1 MDSLHLR
8 AGTVTFAA
16 AALAMAGL
24 GAAAVALRGDRATRL
39 AVASI
44 AGAVLIWATTAAFA
58 ASVDDPAAALAL
70 IRIGNAPIAWV
81 GPSLLL
87 LLLSVSGRIDGNRA
101 VLVIAAVV
109 AAVST
114 VIALVTPLNERDVQ
128 ATSFGYYGVAGA
140 LHVVHVGQLAVW
152 GAIGQLLSRRGQRSM
167 RDRARVLSIRAAS
180 LLVVLALLAS
190 GDLLV
195 EYQLV
200 GLVPIAWLPV
210 TLAGVGGAYVL
221 WRTNQLR
228 NESIDVPAVVELVA
242 AVIGAGAVVAIASAT
257 RGTEADRPFA
267 LAAMTAPVPVIVWL
281 IGRALR
287 QRGPVAPI
295 GDDAERALLEFADAV
310 QAASDEHEVAGGFAE
325 LVQDQLGA
333 GTVRVWRATGES
345 FTCCLTGEPPPP
357 PLDAR
362 VRAWMVANRAP
373 LFSGDIATL
382 RLGGL
387 RALVEAYVAAHDAEV
402 VVPLVDREALVGLST
417 ISIAD
422 GRGIAPE
429 SRALIAEAAQV
440 TAQAMTFTALRKDA
454 MARAE
459 TAREVEV
466 AEAVQGARAVG
477 AVAIEVGSWRLGVCY
492 RPAAKVASDVWTWA
506 ALPGGDAL
514 LVVGDVVGRGVSAA
528 LVSSAVVGAVEAAA
542 AVLGARLTP
551 EALLALLDET
561 VVAVAGPG
569 AALGAF
575 AVIVGG
581 GRARWAA
588 AGHRGGYRVRP
599 REGERRADIHALTAR
614 GNALGDPARVIGSGE
629 APFADGDALVL
640 VSDGAIDVADAHGQC
655 WGERRLLRALRTWM
669 PADDRAAEELVAAAV
684 AHGGEGVA
692 LPDDVVVM
700 VARPRALADA

>member
-8 AGTVTFAA
+8 VGTVTFAA
-16 AALAMAGL
+16 AAMAMVVLAT
-24 GAAAVALRGDRATRL
+24 AAVVLRGDRATRL

-44 AGAVLIWATTAAFA
+44 AGAVLIWACTCALA
-58 ASVDDPAAALAL
+58 ASVDDPGVALAL
-70 IRIGNAPIAWV
+70 IRVGNAPIAFV

-101 VLVIAAVV
+101 VLVIAALV

-114 VIALVTPLNERDVQ
+114 AMALATPYNERDVQ
-128 ATSFGYYGVAGA
+128 ATAFGWYGVAGE
-140 LHVVHVGQLAVW
+140 LHAVHVGQLALW
-152 GAIGQLLSRRGQRSM
+152 GGIGHLLARRGQRST
-167 RDRARVLSIRAAS
+167 RDAARLLSIRAAS
-180 LLVVLALLAS
+180 FLVLFALLAS
-190 GDLLV
+190 CDLLV

-210 TLAGVGGAYVL
+210 TLAGVGGAVVL
-221 WRTNQLR
+221 WQTNRLR
-228 NESIDVPAVVELVA
+228 NESIDLPATVELGA
-242 AVIGAGAVVAIASAT
+242 AVIGASAVIAIAVAA
-257 RGTEADRPFA
+257 RGTTADRPFA
-267 LAAMTAPVPVIVWL
+267 LAAMTALAPVVVWL
-281 IGRALR
+281 IGRGMR

-295 GDDAERALLEFADAV
+295 GDGAERALLEFADEV
-310 QAASDEHEVAGGFAE
+310 QAATDEHEVAGGFATLILAE
-325 LVQDQLGA
+325 VGA
-333 GTVRVWRATGES
+333 GVVRVWRATGDA
-345 FTCCLTGEPPPP
+345 FTCCLTGEAPPP

-362 VRAWMVANRAP
+362 VRAWMIANRAP

-387 RALVEAYVAAHDAEV
+387 RAPVEAYVAAHDADV
-402 VVPLVDREALVGLST
+402 VVPLVDRDALVGLAT
-417 ISIAD
+417 ISLGG
-422 GRGIAPE
+422 GRGIAPGA
-429 SRALIAEAAQV
+429 RALIAEAAQV

-454 MARAE
+454 LARAE

-514 LVVGDVVGRGVSAA
+514 LVLGDVVGRGVAAA
-528 LVSSAVVGAVEAAA
+528 LVSSAVIGAVEAAA
-542 AVLGARLTP
+542 ALEGARLTP
-551 EALLALLDET
+551 EALLAVLDDT
-561 VVAVAGPG
+561 VIAVAGPG

-599 REGERRADIHALTAR
+599 REGERTAAIHALAAR
-614 GNALGDPARVIGSGE
+614 GNALGDPARVIGRGE
-629 APFADGDALVL
+629 LTLEAGDAIVL
-640 VSDGAIDVADAHGQC
+640 VSDGAVDVADRHGQR
-655 WGERRLLRALRTWM
+655 WGERRLLRALRSWL
-669 PADDRAAEELVAAAV
+669 PGDDRAAEDLVAAAV
-684 AHGGEGVA
+684 AHGGDAG

-700 VARPRALADA
+700 VARARAPG